1 MRRRRFPNALLAILA
16 ILVRAAAITACAA
29 LVPLLP
35 TAAHAAPKTSA
46 ECGECHKEIYRMWER
61 SAHANA
67 MEDPIFL
74 DAFRMTEASEGDDV
88 ARTCLRCHA
97 PLFEH
102 NKDRALAQK
111 VTWEGVNCDACH
123 SLVSVDMSGFG
134 PRQVLDVG
142 EVKRGPI
149 RDAASGAH
157 EVAYSELHTT
167 SLVCAGC
174 HEFVNAEGTPLM
186 TTYTEWLKS
195 DAAKEGKNCQ
205 ECHMGRTKAD
215 VVDPKILRV
224 ADSEINIHEV
234 PGGHSLDQLHKALG
248 VLVES
253 QRTGDS
259 LDIEVR
265 LTNKGAGHAVP
276 TGMPGRRVILQVG
289 VRLSGGATMDQSRTY
304 EKSFLDAGGS
314 RIRHDSRFF
323 TKGVRLESDTR
334 IQPDERR
341 VETFRFPVPAR
352 STAYVTASLHYEHA
366 PTGGPEG
373 MTRITFYTDKRTI
386 RPASP
391 GSAGVAQ

>member
-1 MRRRRFPNALLAILA
+1 MRRPRFPNALLAILA
-16 ILVRAAAITACAA
+16 HAAVLGATSARF
-29 LVPLLP
+29 PLLP
-35 TAAHAAPKTSA
+35 ATAHAAPETSA
-46 ECGECHKEIYRMWER
+46 ECGECHKEIYRTWSG
-61 SAHANA
+61 SAHAKS

-74 DAFRMTEASEGDDV
+74 DAFRMTESREGDEV
-88 ARTCLRCHA
+88 ARVCLRCHA

-102 NKDRALAQK
+102 NNDRALAKK
-111 VTWEGVNCDACH
+111 VTWEGVNCDVCH

-186 TTYTEWLKS
+186 TTYTEWQES
-195 DAAKEGKNCQ
+195 QAAKDGRNCQ

-215 VVDPKILRV
+215 VVDPKIARV

-234 PGGHSLDQLHKALG
+234 PGGHSLDQLHKAIG
-248 VLVES
+248 VLIES
-253 QRTGDS
+253 QHVGDS
-259 LDIEVR
+259 LGIMVR

-276 TGMPGRRVILQVG
+276 TGMPGRRVILRVG
-289 VRLSGGATMDQSRTY
+289 VRVGGGATMDESRVY
-304 EKSFLDAGGS
+304 EKSFIDSDGS
-314 RIRHDSRFF
+314 RIREDSRFF

-352 STAYVTASLHYEHA
+352 STAYVTASLQYEHA

-386 RPASP
+386 RPAEA
-391 GSAGVAQ
+391 GSDGVAQ